1 MAEVDF
7 DSETENVRNENQNLK
22 NQVIYL
28 REQLTRNE
36 HEINQLYQEI
46 ELSRSMLGEIRNAA
60 LQWHNQTK
68 TAYYAAQV
76 ALEIT
81 CPL

>member
-7 DSETENVRNENQNLK
+7 DSENIRNENENLK

-28 REQLTRNE
+28 REQLTINE

-46 ELSRSMLGEIRNAA
+46 ELSRSMLAEIRNAA